1 MGEEGQDVPQDTQV
15 LEQDMTQD
23 IDDMGEEGQ
32 DVTQDTQALEQ
43 MKVDKIQADGQN
55 NHQGRRSGRARR
67 ATYNPDYEYDKS
79 SIEITN
85 VATNEDDN
93 HIILNYG
100 GGMLVKGHTIKQVL
114 NIYMPKK

>member
-93 HIILNYG
+93 HNLELND
-100 GGMLVKGHTIKQVL
+100 LEL
-114 NIYMPKK
+114 A